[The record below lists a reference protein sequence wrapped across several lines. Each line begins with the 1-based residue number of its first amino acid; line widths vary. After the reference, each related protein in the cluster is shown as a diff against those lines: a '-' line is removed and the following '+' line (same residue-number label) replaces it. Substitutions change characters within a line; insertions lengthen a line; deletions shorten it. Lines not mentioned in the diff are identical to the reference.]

1 METDLPARDVR
12 SQITDFFER
21 LHERDGS
28 RKVLQFTNSAQRIA
42 NVSQIDWGVELRKIE
57 RQFEG
62 LPPEPTR
69 TQIRL
74 QKIQDMVERE
84 RFDERLA
91 LVGIWVRL
99 VLVGALAAA
108 LYWWPYGRD
117 CGFPLVAF
125 LVSQS
130 MVIVGG
136 LSLAIRTW
144 RDRLVWPFLGSALF
158 IISAWTV
165 LALQTFPR
173 LGYSMSPPTSV
184 GWSCR

>member
-1 METDLPARDVR
+1 M
-12 SQITDFFER
+12 R
-21 LHERDGS
+21 LE
-28 RKVLQFTNSAQRIA
+28 VLQFTNSEWRIA
-42 NVSQIDWGVELRKIE
+42 NVSHVDWGVELRKIE
-57 RQFEG
+57 RQVAG
-62 LPPEPTR
+62 LPPERTR

-74 QKIQDMVERE
+74 QRIQEMVARE

-99 VLVGALAAA
+99 VLVGALATA

-165 LALQTFPR
+165 LALQTLPR

-184 GWSCR
+184 DWTCR